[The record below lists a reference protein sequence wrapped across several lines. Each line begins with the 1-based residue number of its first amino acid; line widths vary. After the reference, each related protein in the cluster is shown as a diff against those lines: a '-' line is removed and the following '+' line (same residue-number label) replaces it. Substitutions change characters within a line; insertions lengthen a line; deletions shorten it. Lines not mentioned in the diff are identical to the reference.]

1 MDWKSFS
8 ETQLARVLPR
18 NDEDEPRNLRLVL
31 SAREGCTLVVDQ
43 LKKELMQLLD
53 LQQIAL
59 IRTPY
64 LDLTPEE
71 EREIESRNM
80 QIRILIEQLQNENDP
95 HES

>member
-31 SAREGCTLVVDQ
+31 SAREDCTLVVDQ

-59 IRTPY
+59 VRTPY

>member
-1 MDWKSFS
+1 
-8 ETQLARVLPR
+8 VLPR
-18 NDEDEPRNLRLVL
+18 NDKDEPKNLGLAV
-31 SAREGCTLVVDQ
+31 SARGDRTLVVDQ
-43 LKKELMQLLD
+43 LKKELMQLLE
-53 LQQIAL
+53 LQHIAL

-95 HES
+95 HET